1 MDAFDPIA
9 VVVLKMVRKSK
20 TLDVLKC
27 GYLSSRQ
34 RSTCRRDGSDRYNRT
49 DHQEHDGVQRG
60 GKQRGHVH
68 AGTEERDFLRC
79 NGSPGSQLIPW
90 HCYMGF
96 FIGIS
101 ASVYP
106 LAANITAGDIITHNY
121 LAWIAVGSM
130 LFLTF
135 TGTDRF
141 IPLFKHPFR
150 TRCLSEESGGP
161 IRKVNNNICIRLHLI
176 FA

>member
-1 MDAFDPIA
+1 MTFSLIIDTFSDAMG
-9 VVVLKMVRKSK
+9 VL
-20 TLDVLKC
+20 
-27 GYLSSRQ
+27 
-34 RSTCRRDGSDRYNRT
+34 
-49 DHQEHDGVQRG
+49 
-60 GKQRGHVH
+60 
-68 AGTEERDFLRC
+68 
-79 NGSPGSQLIPW
+79 GSQLIPW

-106 LAANITAGDIITHNY
+106 LAASITAGDIITHNY

-141 IPLFKHPFR
+141 IPLFKIP
-150 TRCLSEESGGP
+150 SEPDVYLKSQADKYAKPAVKATE
-161 IRKVNNNICIRLHLI
+161 I
-176 FA
+176 